1 MCGSSSCPW
10 VRKGGGHSWV
20 PHPWMEKEVVNP
32 FPVKEPW
39 QDAKATIHRRSGTP
53 NKQSW
58 KHPVGPDKLCHDVTV
73 HISCP
78 SILTLNHTFH
88 LPFSIFFFWMPS
100 FRKFLVYSAVLPPK
114 PLIWTILGWWPD
126 LGQRAP
132 WWSPGSCL
140 YMSYCHVGLGKARH
154 GAQHGGPGVW
164 LSGLGF
170 PPV

>member
-1 MCGSSSCPW
+1 MP
-10 VRKGGGHSWV
+10 KGGGHSWV

-58 KHPVGPDKLCHDVTV
+58 KHPVGPDKLCHDVTI

-78 SILTLNHTFH
+78 SILTLNHIFH
-88 LPFSIFFFWMPS
+88 LPFSISFFWMPS

-114 PLIWTILGWWPD
+114 PLLMDHSGMVT
-126 LGQRAP
+126 RP
-132 WWSPGSCL
+132 WSEGSLMVPWLLPL
-140 YMSYCHVGLGKARH
+140 YVPLPCWAWQG
-154 GAQHGGPGVW
+154 
-164 LSGLGF
+164 
-170 PPV
+170 